1 MDVDIAQS
9 GNVNSQQ
16 SRNGDD
22 YMLPNNV
29 IEYQTDEDMWEH
41 VLQSW
46 TMASKKVWA
55 VSGGCFETLPC
66 LVSS

>member
-41 VLQSW
+41 
-46 TMASKKVWA
+46 
-55 VSGGCFETLPC
+55 GLPIAAESQL
-66 LVSS
+66 LVSLFLFIVVCCCCQ